1 LTSKLPSII
10 YINIT
15 SWNIMRYPQGRGMV
29 LLKLQPV
36 TTNTND
42 DRGTKGARGTARM
55 AWELL
60 DMAGSWLVCQ
70 WICYQRLGF
79 NSEKNGIRIF
89 NISIFS

>member
-1 LTSKLPSII
+1 
-10 YINIT
+10 
-15 SWNIMRYPQGRGMV
+15 MRYPQGRGMV

-42 DRGTKGARGTARM
+42 DRGTTSARGTARM

-79 NSEKNGIRIF
+79 NSEKMEYVYLIF
-89 NISIFS
+89 QYFHSHIMSYNVIYIYIHIIH